1 MSVRRS
7 TALAPRLLGRHVGGR
22 PHDDP
27 HSGIGGRPGR
37 RIARIAGGRGFQRL
51 AQPEVQHLDGPVAL
65 HLDVGGLQVA
75 MDDAGL
81 VRRFQSVRELRGDGE
96 HLVGRHRSPGDAR
109 FQRRTLDQ
117 LQHQRPHAAVFL
129 DAVDLRDVRVVER
142 GQQLGLPLEPGQP
155 IGIGGEDVPEQ
166 LEGDVAVQPRV
177 AGAIH
182 FAHPARAEDAGD
194 LEVPREPVARGQ
206 RHAPPLRRRAAA
218 RSAGRWWL
226 ACMHS
231 PVMDR
236 MEGQVRAT
244 SAKLSRVV
252 RKGTTGSLPADS
264 SLVAPPCVPSR
275 AERRRVHRQPA
286 RSGRLLE
293 GVTQG
298 QEARLVERPAEEGE
312 ADGET
317 VAGEAGGH
325 DEIGKAG
332 EIRVPRR
339 RAASPERRRLDELMS
354 VLQRGSVGR
363 WVFAEVERDLIS
375 ERTPEDLGQVP
386 RAEARGL
393 KPSPYSVFPH
403 ESGRYP
409 QLDE

>member
-1 MSVRRS
+1 MTPTPVS
-7 TALAPRLLGRHVGGR
+7 A
-22 PHDDP
+22 DDQVDGSRGSP
-27 HSGIGGRPGR
+27 
-37 RIARIAGGRGFQRL
+37 GGRGFQRL

-129 DAVDLRDVRVVER
+129 DAVDLCDVRVVER

-236 MEGQVRAT
+236 TEGQVRAT

-252 RKGTTGSLPADS
+252 RKGTTGSLSADS
-264 SLVAPPCVPSR
+264 SLVAPPRVPSR

-286 RSGRLLE
+286 PPWSP
-293 GVTQG
+293 
-298 QEARLVERPAEEGE
+298 ARRRNP
-312 ADGET
+312 
-317 VAGEAGGH
+317 
-325 DEIGKAG
+325 
-332 EIRVPRR
+332 RPRR
-339 RAASPERRRLDELMS
+339 RGSSNARPRKERPT
-354 VLQRGSVGR
+354 GR
-363 WVFAEVERDLIS
+363 
-375 ERTPEDLGQVP
+375 
-386 RAEARGL
+386 
-393 KPSPYSVFPH
+393 PSPVKPA
-403 ESGRYP
+403 GRC
-409 QLDE
+409 LSRGHA